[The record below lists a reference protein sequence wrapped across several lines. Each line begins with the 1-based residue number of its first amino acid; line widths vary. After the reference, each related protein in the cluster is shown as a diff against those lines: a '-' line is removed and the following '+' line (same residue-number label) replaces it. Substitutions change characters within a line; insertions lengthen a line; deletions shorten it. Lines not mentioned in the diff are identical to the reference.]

1 MMPIR
6 AVVVVLVLLL
16 AILSALVLERSWRV
30 HAGLAPLVP
39 ASTAPLAQASPPL
52 PRCAG
57 NSRMDGGR
65 CTCPT
70 GTRWTGS
77 MCMQVWSS
85 ASGSVVMQPVS
96 RADNVD
102 NSVIFAR
109 HRVPSLPY
117 NLGTWQG
124 KVKAINSVTPR
135 PGSVAMIEISSGK
148 YKPAGHVA
156 IVEAVT
162 DTSLTIIEGN
172 YLMGTVTRRTASG
185 KDVDDAARQLNIV
198 GYYKP

>member
-6 AVVVVLVLLL
+6 VVVVVLALLL
-16 AILSALVLERSWRV
+16 AMLSALALV
-30 HAGLAPLVP
+30 AAPAL
-39 ASTAPLAQASPPL
+39 
-52 PRCAG
+52 RCAG
-57 NSRMDGGR
+57 NSRWDGSR
-65 CTCPT
+65 CTCAP
-70 GTRWTGS
+70 GTSWTGS

-85 ASGSVVMQPVS
+85 AARSVVMQAVG
-96 RADNVD
+96 RAGNADNCVF
-102 NSVIFAR
+102 FAR

-124 KVKAINSVTPR
+124 KVKAINSTTPR

-148 YKPAGHVA
+148 YKQVGHVA
-156 IVEAVT
+156 IVEAVS

-172 YLMGTVTRRTASG
+172 YLMGTVTRRTATG
-185 KDVDDAARQLNIV
+185 KNLDDAARQLNIV